1 MSVSYFDL
9 DDALRAKK
17 PVKTIVWYLKRIK
30 DLDDDGYLE
39 DSLAIVE
46 SALEAIATN
55 SYTTDLLHVLF
66 ENRVKPWVDFVGVS
80 RFIYRQDIAL
90 KVIKTLID
98 HGVDIEGDPWVP
110 FSAYICK
117 WRFDYSTAWATRPKG
132 YKGSQL
138 DYLSEKQ
145 KEFDQSVVDALQYLK
160 DHGANLN
167 WHNKVEDETLPKIAK
182 ANLNVA
188 AYRFLKDNGCTSYD
202 FSIDTKLLKDTRPE
216 ELDCIVFRG
225 KKYFLGKATIWPS
238 YLVDKFDF
246 QEGVYQTVKHLV
258 SIRHSETNEPI
269 LFENLF
275 HGDELYI
282 KLSDGRVASCRSKVP
297 MNYFDIIPLFPFEPF
312 FPFTG
317 VDEFFFSES
326 VTSVFDSYYETSDS

>member
-1 MSVSYFDL
+1 MDTYDL
-9 DDALRAKK
+9 LRALQERK
-17 PVKTIVWYLKRIK
+17 PIKTIVWYLKRIK
-30 DLDDDGYLE
+30 DIDDNGYLI
-39 DSLAIVE
+39 DSLEIV
-46 SALEAIATN
+46 SCALREIACKNYPIELLDVLFANKVRPTID
-55 SYTTDLLHVLF
+55 SVSFSWVAYSQDLALHVL
-66 ENRVKPWVDFVGVS
+66 KSLISHGVS
-80 RFIYRQDIAL
+80 A
-90 KVIKTLID
+90 
-98 HGVDIEGDPWVP
+98 EGDPWCS
-110 FSAYICK
+110 FSSFICK
-117 WRFDYSTAWATRPKG
+117 WRFDYSTAWATRPKD

-138 DYLSEKQ
+138 NYLSEKQ
-145 KEFDQSVVDALQYLK
+145 KEFDQSVVDTLQYLK

-167 WHNKVEDETLPKIAK
+167 WHNKFEDETLPKIAK
-182 ANLNVA
+182 ANINVA
-188 AYRFLKDNGCTSYD
+188 AYRFLKDNGCTVYD
-202 FSIDTKLLKDTRPE
+202 FSIDTKLLKDICPE

-246 QEGVYQTVKHLV
+246 QEGIYQTVKHLV